1 MKWGAVT
8 GIAIL
13 LLTSSAPVQGQLGSW
28 ELGIEYPQDN
38 EDVPFNIGTD
48 GGVAIQFFVNNEELV
63 DIGIEFEYEIPFGGE
78 ADGPE
83 SETIGAGENQSFT
96 LTVSGIDV
104 WSFAA
109 DSKEEFT
116 ISATLVTRAGLPIA
130 LPGEGQEATGGL
142 RIPTIYSIEVD
153 ISDPVGSM
161 NAGSDVILKVT
172 VTNSGNVQDKVGEV
186 EVSDNCPLLTTDN
199 GLDSLMT
206 SNIAPGQSV
215 EANLVATASESHPR
229 RNCKI
234 EVSVSSNGAMNSGGS
249 EIADDDT
256 TVTVEPPL
264 TEPEEEDDPG
274 EDSGPVEVVSSS
286 LPAPGFVNLICALA
300 LAYLAPRR
308 RDMKSTSPIP

>member
-1 MKWGAVT
+1 MKWVLST
-8 GIAIL
+8 GVAL
-13 LLTSSAPVQGQLGSW
+13 LLLACTAPVQGQLGSW
-28 ELGIEYPQDN
+28 ELGINYPQDN
-38 EDVPFNIGTD
+38 EDVPFSVGTY

-63 DIGIEFEYEIPFGGE
+63 DIGVEFDYEIPFGGE

-83 SETIGAGENQSFT
+83 SETIGAGDNKSFT

-104 WSFAA
+104 WSHAA

-116 ISATLVTRAGLPIA
+116 ISATLVSRAGLPIS
-130 LPGEGQEATGGL
+130 LPGEGQEAGGDL
-142 RIPTIYSIEVD
+142 KIPTIYSLEVD
-153 ISDPVGSM
+153 ISDPIGPM
-161 NAGSDVILKVT
+161 NAGTDVILTVT
-172 VTNSGNVQDKVGEV
+172 VTNKGNVQDKAGEV

-206 SNIAPGQSV
+206 SNIGSGQST
-215 EANLVATASESHPR
+215 EANLIATASESHPR

-264 TEPEEEDDPG
+264 DEPEENNNP
-274 EDSGPVEVVSSS
+274 EDSSDPVEVVSSS
-286 LPAPGFVNLICALA
+286 LPAPGIATLICALA
-300 LAYLAPRR
+300 IASLASPRR
-308 RDMKSTSPIP
+308 Y

>member
-1 MKWGAVT
+1 
-8 GIAIL
+8 
-13 LLTSSAPVQGQLGSW
+13 
-28 ELGIEYPQDN
+28 LGIEYPQDN
-38 EDVPFNIGTD
+38 EDVPFNVGTD
-48 GGVAIQFFVNNEELV
+48 GGVAIQFFINNEELV
-63 DIGIEFEYEIPFGGE
+63 DIGIEFDYEIPFGGE

-83 SETIGAGENQSFT
+83 SENIGAGDNKSFT

-116 ISATLVTRAGLPIA
+116 ISATLVTRAGLPIS
-130 LPGEGQEATGGL
+130 LPGEGQDAVGDL
-142 RIPTIYSIEVD
+142 KIPTIYSIEVD
-153 ISDPVGSM
+153 ITDPVGPM

-172 VTNSGNVQDKVGEV
+172 VTNSGNVQDKVGEI

-215 EANLVATASESHPR
+215 ETNLIATASESHPR

-249 EIADDDT
+249 EIAEDDT

-264 TEPEEEDDPG
+264 VEPEEDDSTG
-274 EDSGPVEVVSSS
+274 DSDPVEVVSSS
-286 LPAPGFVNLICALA
+286 LPAPGLVTLICALA
-300 LAYLAPRR
+300 FAYQAPSRR
-308 RDMKSTSPIP
+308 I

>member
-1 MKWGAVT
+1 MKWVLST
-8 GIAIL
+8 GVAL
-13 LLTSSAPVQGQLGSW
+13 LLLACTAPVQGQLGSW
-28 ELGIEYPQDN
+28 ELGINYPQDN
-38 EDVPFNIGTD
+38 EDVPFSVGTN

-63 DIGIEFEYEIPFGGE
+63 DIGVEFDYEIPFGGE

-83 SETIGAGENQSFT
+83 SETIGAGDNKSFT

-104 WSFAA
+104 WSHAA

-116 ISATLVTRAGLPIA
+116 ISATLVSRAGLPIS
-130 LPGEGQEATGGL
+130 LPGEGQEAGGEL
-142 RIPTIYSIEVD
+142 KIPTIYSLEVD
-153 ISDPVGSM
+153 ISDPIGPM
-161 NAGSDVILKVT
+161 NAGTDVILTVT
-172 VTNSGNVQDKVGEV
+172 VTNKGNVQDKAGEV

-206 SNIAPGQSV
+206 SNIGSGQST
-215 EANLVATASESHPR
+215 EANLIATASESHPR

-264 TEPEEEDDPG
+264 DEPEENNNPDDSS
-274 EDSGPVEVVSSS
+274 DPVEVVSSS
-286 LPAPGFVNLICALA
+286 LPAPGIATLICALA
-300 LAYLAPRR
+300 IAALASPRR
-308 RDMKSTSPIP
+308 Y

>member
-1 MKWGAVT
+1 
-8 GIAIL
+8 
-13 LLTSSAPVQGQLGSW
+13 
-28 ELGIEYPQDN
+28 LGIEYPQDN
-38 EDVPFNIGTD
+38 EDVPFNVGTD
-48 GGVAIQFFVNNEELV
+48 GGVAIQFFINNEELV
-63 DIGIEFEYEIPFGGE
+63 DIGIEFDYEIPFGGE

-83 SETIGAGENQSFT
+83 SENIGAGDNKSFT

-130 LPGEGQEATGGL
+130 LPGEGQDAVGDL
-142 RIPTIYSIEVD
+142 KIPTIYSIEVD
-153 ISDPVGSM
+153 ITDPVGPM
-161 NAGSDVILKVT
+161 NAGSDVILKVA
-172 VTNSGNVQDKVGEV
+172 VTNSGNVQDKVGEI

-215 EANLVATASESHPR
+215 ETNLIATASESHPR

-249 EIADDDT
+249 EIAEDDT

-264 TEPEEEDDPG
+264 VEPEEG
-274 EDSGPVEVVSSS
+274 DSTGDSDPVEVVSSS
-286 LPAPGFVNLICALA
+286 LPAPGLVTLICALA
-300 LAYLAPRR
+300 FAYLTPSRR
-308 RDMKSTSPIP
+308 I

>member
-1 MKWGAVT
+1 MRWSSIAGV
-8 GIAIL
+8 AIL
-13 LLTSSAPVQGQLGSW
+13 LLTCAAPVHGQLGSW

-38 EDVPFNIGTD
+38 EDVPFNVGTD
-48 GGVAIQFFVNNEELV
+48 GGVAIQFFINNEELV
-63 DIGIEFEYEIPFGGE
+63 DIGIEFDYEIPFGGE

-83 SETIGAGENQSFT
+83 SENIGAGDNKSFT

-130 LPGEGQEATGGL
+130 LPGEGQDAVGDL
-142 RIPTIYSIEVD
+142 KIPTIYSIEVD
-153 ISDPVGSM
+153 ITDPVGPM
-161 NAGSDVILKVT
+161 NAGSDVILKVA
-172 VTNSGNVQDKVGEV
+172 VTNSGNVQDKVGEI

-215 EANLVATASESHPR
+215 ETNLIATASESHPR

-249 EIADDDT
+249 EIAEDDT

-264 TEPEEEDDPG
+264 VEPEEDDSTG
-274 EDSGPVEVVSSS
+274 DSDPVEVVSSS
-286 LPAPGFVNLICALA
+286 LPAPGLVTLICALA
-300 LAYLAPRR
+300 FAYLAPSRR
-308 RDMKSTSPIP
+308 S

>member
-1 MKWGAVT
+1 
-8 GIAIL
+8 
-13 LLTSSAPVQGQLGSW
+13 
-28 ELGIEYPQDN
+28 LGIEYPQDN
-38 EDVPFNIGTD
+38 EDVPFNVGTD
-48 GGVAIQFFVNNEELV
+48 GGVAIQFFINNEELV
-63 DIGIEFEYEIPFGGE
+63 DIGIEFDYEIPFGGE

-83 SETIGAGENQSFT
+83 SENIGAGDNKSFT

-116 ISATLVTRAGLPIA
+116 ISATLVTRAGLPIS
-130 LPGEGQEATGGL
+130 LPGEGQDAVGDL
-142 RIPTIYSIEVD
+142 KIPTIYSIEVD
-153 ISDPVGSM
+153 ITDPVGPM
-161 NAGSDVILKVT
+161 NAGSDVILKVA
-172 VTNSGNVQDKVGEV
+172 VTNSGNVQDKVGEI

-215 EANLVATASESHPR
+215 ETNLIATASESHPR

-249 EIADDDT
+249 EIAEDDT

-264 TEPEEEDDPG
+264 VEPEEDDSTG
-274 EDSGPVEVVSSS
+274 DSDPVEVVSSS
-286 LPAPGFVNLICALA
+286 LPAPGLVTLICALA
-300 LAYLAPRR
+300 FAYLAPSRR
-308 RDMKSTSPIP
+308 S

>member
-1 MKWGAVT
+1 M
-8 GIAIL
+8 
-13 LLTSSAPVQGQLGSW
+13 
-28 ELGIEYPQDN
+28 GIEYPQDN
-38 EDVPFNIGTD
+38 EDVPFNVGTD
-48 GGVAIQFFVNNEELV
+48 GGVAIQFFINNEELV
-63 DIGIEFEYEIPFGGE
+63 DIGIEFDYEIPFGGE

-83 SETIGAGENQSFT
+83 SENIGAGDNKSFT

-116 ISATLVTRAGLPIA
+116 ISATLVTRAGLPIS
-130 LPGEGQEATGGL
+130 LPGEGQDAVGDL
-142 RIPTIYSIEVD
+142 KIPTIYSIEVD
-153 ISDPVGSM
+153 ITDPVGPM

-172 VTNSGNVQDKVGEV
+172 VTNSGNVQDKVGEI

-215 EANLVATASESHPR
+215 ETNLIATASESHPR

-249 EIADDDT
+249 EIAEDDT

-264 TEPEEEDDPG
+264 VEPEEDESTG
-274 EDSGPVEVVSSS
+274 DSDPVEVVSSS
-286 LPAPGFVNLICALA
+286 LPAPGLVTLICALA
-300 LAYLAPRR
+300 FAYLAPSRR
-308 RDMKSTSPIP
+308 S

>member
-1 MKWGAVT
+1 M
-8 GIAIL
+8 L
-13 LLTSSAPVQGQLGSW
+13 LACTAPVQGQLGSW
-28 ELGIEYPQDN
+28 ELGINYPQDN
-38 EDVPFNIGTD
+38 EDVPFSVGTN

-63 DIGIEFEYEIPFGGE
+63 DIGVEFDYEIPFGGE

-83 SETIGAGENQSFT
+83 SETIGAGDNKSFT

-104 WSFAA
+104 WSHAA

-116 ISATLVTRAGLPIA
+116 ISATLVSRAGLPIS
-130 LPGEGQEATGGL
+130 LPGEGQEAGGEL
-142 RIPTIYSIEVD
+142 KIPTIYSLEVD
-153 ISDPVGSM
+153 ISDPIGPM
-161 NAGSDVILKVT
+161 NAGTDVILTVT
-172 VTNSGNVQDKVGEV
+172 VTNKGNVQDKAGEG

-206 SNIAPGQSV
+206 SNIGSGQST
-215 EANLVATASESHPR
+215 EANLIATASESHPR

-264 TEPEEEDDPG
+264 DEPEENNNPDDSS
-274 EDSGPVEVVSSS
+274 DPVEVVSSS
-286 LPAPGFVNLICALA
+286 LPAPGIATLICALA
-300 LAYLAPRR
+300 IAALASPRR
-308 RDMKSTSPIP
+308 Y

>member
-1 MKWGAVT
+1 M
-8 GIAIL
+8 L
-13 LLTSSAPVQGQLGSW
+13 LACTAPVQGQLGSW
-28 ELGIEYPQDN
+28 ELGINYPQDN
-38 EDVPFNIGTD
+38 EDVPFSVGTD

-63 DIGIEFEYEIPFGGE
+63 DIGVEFDYEIPFGGE

-83 SETIGAGENQSFT
+83 SETIGAGDNKSFT

-104 WSFAA
+104 WSHAA

-116 ISATLVTRAGLPIA
+116 ISATLVSRAGLPIS
-130 LPGEGQEATGGL
+130 LPGEGQEAGGEL
-142 RIPTIYSIEVD
+142 KIPTIYSLEVD
-153 ISDPVGSM
+153 ISDPIGPM
-161 NAGSDVILKVT
+161 NAGTDVILTVT
-172 VTNSGNVQDKVGEV
+172 VTNKGNVQDKAGEV

-206 SNIAPGQSV
+206 SNIGSGQST
-215 EANLVATASESHPR
+215 EANLIATASESHPR

-264 TEPEEEDDPG
+264 DEPEENNNPDDSS
-274 EDSGPVEVVSSS
+274 DPVEVVSSS
-286 LPAPGFVNLICALA
+286 LPAPGIATLICALA
-300 LAYLAPRR
+300 IAALASPRR
-308 RDMKSTSPIP
+308 Y

>member
-1 MKWGAVT
+1 
-8 GIAIL
+8 
-13 LLTSSAPVQGQLGSW
+13 
-28 ELGIEYPQDN
+28 LGIEYPQDN
-38 EDVPFNIGTD
+38 EDVPFNVGTD
-48 GGVAIQFFVNNEELV
+48 GGVAIQFFINNEELV
-63 DIGIEFEYEIPFGGE
+63 DIGIEFDYEIPFGGE

-83 SETIGAGENQSFT
+83 SENIGAGDNKSFT

-116 ISATLVTRAGLPIA
+116 ISATLVTRAGLPIS
-130 LPGEGQEATGGL
+130 LPGEGQDAVGDL
-142 RIPTIYSIEVD
+142 KIPTIYSIEVD
-153 ISDPVGSM
+153 ITDPVGPM

-172 VTNSGNVQDKVGEV
+172 VTNSGNVQDKVGEI

-215 EANLVATASESHPR
+215 ETNLIATASESHPR

-249 EIADDDT
+249 EIAEDDT
-256 TVTVEPPL
+256 TLTVEPPL
-264 TEPEEEDDPG
+264 VEPEEDDSTG
-274 EDSGPVEVVSSS
+274 DSDPVEVVSSS
-286 LPAPGFVNLICALA
+286 LPAPGLVTLICALA
-300 LAYLAPRR
+300 FAYLAPSRR
-308 RDMKSTSPIP
+308 S

>member
-1 MKWGAVT
+1 MRWSSIAGV
-8 GIAIL
+8 AIL
-13 LLTSSAPVQGQLGSW
+13 LLTCAAPVHGQLGSW

-38 EDVPFNIGTD
+38 EDVPFNVGTD
-48 GGVAIQFFVNNEELV
+48 GGVAIQFFINNEELV
-63 DIGIEFEYEIPFGGE
+63 DIGIEFDYEIPFGGE

-83 SETIGAGENQSFT
+83 SENIGAGDNKSFT

-116 ISATLVTRAGLPIA
+116 ISATLVTRAGLPIS
-130 LPGEGQEATGGL
+130 LPGEGQDAVGDL
-142 RIPTIYSIEVD
+142 KIPTIYSIEVD
-153 ISDPVGSM
+153 ITDPVGPM
-161 NAGSDVILKVT
+161 NAGSDVILKVA
-172 VTNSGNVQDKVGEV
+172 VTNSGNVQDKVGEI

-215 EANLVATASESHPR
+215 ETNLIATASESHPR

-249 EIADDDT
+249 EIAEDDT

-264 TEPEEEDDPG
+264 VEPEEDDSTG
-274 EDSGPVEVVSSS
+274 DSDPVEVVSSS
-286 LPAPGFVNLICALA
+286 LPAPGLVTLICALA
-300 LAYLAPRR
+300 FAYLAPSRR
-308 RDMKSTSPIP
+308 S